1 MLGCG
6 LLLVQLVWGWTSEK
20 KLLDGQRERES
31 GAQYDPM
38 MNYTGKINDW
48 TKAVH
53 RPVADREIQ
62 ARGGGAAMTVMTTSY
77 S

>member
-1 MLGCG
+1 
-6 LLLVQLVWGWTSEK
+6 
-20 KLLDGQRERES
+20 
-31 GAQYDPM
+31 M

-77 S
+77 SYTKIVFFDHDWNKI

>member
-1 MLGCG
+1 
-6 LLLVQLVWGWTSEK
+6 
-20 KLLDGQRERES
+20 
-31 GAQYDPM
+31 M

-62 ARGGGAAMTVMTTSY
+62 AGGRALVCHVMTAMTISY
-77 S
+77 R